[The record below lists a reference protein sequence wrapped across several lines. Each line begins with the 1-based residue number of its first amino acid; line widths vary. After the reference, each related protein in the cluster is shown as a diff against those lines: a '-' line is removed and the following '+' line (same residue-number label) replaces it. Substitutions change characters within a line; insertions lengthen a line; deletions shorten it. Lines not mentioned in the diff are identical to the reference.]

1 MEEYYLSQ
9 SEKYKPMTVADWA
22 TTISGGIAVL
32 TVVGMGVKFLISHYL
47 KEMRDQFR
55 NNGGSSL
62 RDKVDINS
70 SRLERL
76 EKRVDE
82 IYNFLLSRS
91 E

>member
-1 MEEYYLSQ
+1 
-9 SEKYKPMTVADWA
+9 MTVADWA
-22 TTISGGIAVL
+22 TTISGAIAVF
-32 TVVGMGVKFLISHYL
+32 TVVGMGVKFLINHYL

-62 RDKVDINS
+62 KDKVDINS

-82 IYNFLLSRS
+82 IYNFLLNRS

>member
-1 MEEYYLSQ
+1 MS
-9 SEKYKPMTVADWA
+9 VADWA
-22 TTISGGIAVL
+22 TVISGAIAVF

-47 KEMRDQFR
+47 KEMRDQLR

-70 SRLERL
+70 TRLERL

-82 IYNFLLSRS
+82 IYNFLLNRS

>member
-1 MEEYYLSQ
+1 MSI
-9 SEKYKPMTVADWA
+9 ADWA
-22 TTISGGIAVL
+22 TTVSGGIAVL
-32 TVVGMGVKFLISHYL
+32 TVVGMGVNFLIRHYL

-62 RDKVDINS
+62 RDKVDVNS

>member
-1 MEEYYLSQ
+1 MS
-9 SEKYKPMTVADWA
+9 VADWA
-22 TTISGGIAVL
+22 TTISGAIAVL
-32 TVVGMGVKFLISHYL
+32 TVVGMGVNFLIKHYL

-62 RDKVDINS
+62 RDKVDVNS
-70 SRLERL
+70 NRLERL

-82 IYNFLLSRS
+82 IYNFLLNRG

>member
-1 MEEYYLSQ
+1 MS
-9 SEKYKPMTVADWA
+9 VADWA
-22 TTISGGIAVL
+22 TVVSGAIAVF
-32 TVVGMGVKFLISHYL
+32 TVVGMGVNFLIKHYL

-62 RDKVDINS
+62 KDKVDINS

-82 IYNFLLSRS
+82 IYNFLLNRS

>member
-1 MEEYYLSQ
+1 
-9 SEKYKPMTVADWA
+9 MTVADWA
-22 TTISGGIAVL
+22 TTISGAIAVL
-32 TVVGMGVKFLISHYL
+32 TVVGMGVKFLINHYL

-62 RDKVDINS
+62 KDKVDINS

-82 IYNFLLSRS
+82 IYNFLLNRS

>member
-1 MEEYYLSQ
+1 MS
-9 SEKYKPMTVADWA
+9 VADWA

-32 TVVGMGVKFLISHYL
+32 TVVGMGVNFLIKHYL

-55 NNGGSSL
+55 NNGGSTL
-62 RDKVDINS
+62 KDKVDVNS

-82 IYNFLLSRS
+82 IYNFLLQRG